1 MDKKTEAMTV
11 HLSEKRK
18 KQVLKLADSNGMTG
32 SEFICSLIENRLE
45 VELINFRLLQDVFDF
60 DGTNNSGENR

>member
-18 KQVLKLADSNGMTG
+18 KQVLKLADSLGMTG
-32 SEFICSLIENRLE
+32 SEFMCSLIENRLE
-45 VELINFRLLQDVFDF
+45 AELIKYRLLQDVFDF
-60 DGTNNSGENR
+60 EGTDRCGESR